1 MSETSTIAFTLGA
14 SSLLLIV
21 KLLRGGL
28 KDLITPLALFYFYF
42 AFGPIIN
49 LLLGNSIY
57 FGTPL
62 EFVPKASWIFF
73 TGIAT
78 LIIGS
83 MIWPAPKSF
92 PVELPRL
99 NLNALTPVMCISI
112 LYALYVI
119 VMLSLSGA
127 QDKISKIAIA
137 IPGLHY
143 NYLLLQI
150 YLVSFYFLIKDGFP
164 RKLFYLNAMLYILYS
179 FVIGE
184 RDYIFP
190 VVSILFHRFLL
201 RPPESRANV
210 KLIAVMIGMLFL
222 ATGVFFLR
230 DATQSS
236 EGIIA
241 AIMNQGSLLFVNT
254 FSLKLLEE
262 RIDYFMG
269 FTYFNSFLN
278 LLPNWIY
285 KTDFNTLEWFK
296 NHYAAASTSGY
307 GYGLD
312 AEGFINFSFFGVFI
326 VFFFI
331 LLLQRKIIKRLGTHP
346 FFTYYSVFFT
356 GFTMYSL
363 RNDSLAFLKGNLYAI
378 IFFFLIYKLSWKKEN
393 A

>member
-14 SSLLLIV
+14 STLLLLI

-28 KDLITPLALFYFYF
+28 KDLITPLILFYFYF

-57 FGTPL
+57 FGIPL
-62 EFVPKASWIFF
+62 EFIPKATWIFF

-78 LIIGS
+78 LTIGS
-83 MIWPAPKSF
+83 LIWSPPKTFPA
-92 PVELPRL
+92 ELKKL
-99 NLNALTPVMCISI
+99 NLNALTPVMCLSI
-112 LYALYVI
+112 VYALYVI
-119 VMLSLSGA
+119 GMVSLSGA

-150 YLVSFYFLIKDGFP
+150 YLISFYFLLKDGFP
-164 RKLFYLNAMLYILYS
+164 RKIYYLNVLLYVLYS
-179 FVIGE
+179 LVIGE

-190 VVSILFHRFLL
+190 IVSILFHRFLL
-201 RPPESRANV
+201 RPPEARSNM
-210 KLIAVMIGMLFL
+210 KLVAVMLGMLLL

-230 DATQSS
+230 DTTQSS
-236 EGIIA
+236 EGVLA

-262 RIDYFMG
+262 RVDYFMG
-269 FTYFNSFLN
+269 FTYFNSILN

-285 KTDFNTLEWFK
+285 KTDFNTLDWFK

-312 AEGFINFSFFGVFI
+312 AEGFINFSFFGVFL

-331 LLLQRKIIKRLGTHP
+331 LFLQRKIIKRLGTHP
-346 FFTYYSVFFT
+346 FFSYYSVFFT

-378 IFFFLIYKLSWKKEN
+378 IFFFLIFKLSWKKEN
-393 A
+393 T